1 MAIVLQ
7 NIANASTAVEKKE
20 NDERISWDLILFW
33 TGLIGASKFVL

>member
-20 NDERISWDLILFW
+20 NDESISWGFILFYF
-33 TGLIGASKFVL
+33 GQA